1 MKLSATEFAGVV
13 RTHQDMVF
21 SIAWH
26 FLRDRSTAEEIAQEV
41 FLELYRNLG
50 SIESERH
57 LTNWLRRVASQRC
70 IDQTRRLRIRPRV
83 GLASAAEPAYSDRER
98 DPLLSAKLE
107 RLVDGLPDRAKMAVI
122 LRFQEEMEIG
132 EIAETMG
139 MPTGSVKSTLH
150 RALGL
155 LREKL
160 ERSLR
165 GVH

>member
-1 MKLSATEFAGVV
+1 
-13 RTHQDMVF
+13 MVY

-26 FLRDRSTAEEIAQEV
+26 FLRDRSTAEEISQEV
-41 FLELYRNLG
+41 FLELYRHLG

-70 IDQTRRLRIRPRV
+70 IDQTRRLRVRPRV
-83 GLASAAEPAYSDRER
+83 GLDSVSEPSVADREQ

-107 RLVDGLPDRAKMAVI
+107 RLVDGLPDRARMAVI

-150 RALGL
+150 RALAL

-160 ERSLR
+160 ERSLE

>member
-1 MKLSATEFAGVV
+1 MKLSTAEFAGVV
-13 RTHQDMVF
+13 RSHQDMVY

-26 FLRDRSTAEEIAQEV
+26 YLRDRPAAEEIAQEV

-57 LTNWLRRVASQRC
+57 LVNWLRRVASQRC
-70 IDQTRRLRIRPRV
+70 IDQTRRLRLRPRV
-83 GLASAAEPAYSDRER
+83 GLESAPEPSVSSRESD
-98 DPLLSAKLE
+98 PFLSARLE

-122 LRFQEEMEIG
+122 LRFQEEMELG
-132 EIAETMG
+132 EIAEVMG

-160 ERSLR
+160 KRSLE

>member
-1 MKLSATEFAGVV
+1 MTLNAAEFAGVV

-26 FLRDRSTAEEIAQEV
+26 FLRDRSSAEEIAQEV
-41 FLELYRNLG
+41 FLELYRNLA

-70 IDQTRRLRIRPRV
+70 IDQTRRIRVRPRI
-83 GLASAAEPAYSDRER
+83 GLDSVAEPSVTDREQ
-98 DPLLSAKLE
+98 DPLLSARLN

-150 RALGL
+150 RALSL

-160 ERSLR
+160 KRSLE